1 MKITTMKAAKTMMTK
16 ATTTMTKAAQ
26 PRSAKRPAA
35 GAPGVKML
43 ITAGALAATMLG
55 WAMLT
60 AKDRVA
66 VAPPVVASVSAP
78 PPALALDLPP
88 IPTVVPPVQPAPVAA
103 NPQPGIGVAQSA
115 PPLRSV
121 SMPVTVSQS
130 SR

>member
-1 MKITTMKAAKTMMTK
+1 MTK
-16 ATTTMTKAAQ
+16 TAQ
-26 PRSAKRPAA
+26 PRSPKRPAT
-35 GAPGVKML
+35 GALGAKML
-43 ITAGALAATMLG
+43 ITAGALAATMFG

-66 VAPPVVASVSAP
+66 AVTPPPVVASVSAP
-78 PPALALDLPP
+78 PPAFALDLPP
-88 IPTVVPPVQPAPVAA
+88 IPTLVPPVQPAPVIA
-103 NPQPGIGVAQSA
+103 NPGVNAGQAQSA

>member
-1 MKITTMKAAKTMMTK
+1 
-16 ATTTMTKAAQ
+16 
-26 PRSAKRPAA
+26 
-35 GAPGVKML
+35 ML
-43 ITAGALAATMLG
+43 ITAGALAATMFG

-60 AKDRVA
+60 AKERVA
-66 VAPPVVASVSAP
+66 AMTPPVVASVSAP

-88 IPTVVPPVQPAPVAA
+88 IPTLVPPVQPVPVIA

>member
-1 MKITTMKAAKTMMTK
+1 MTK
-16 ATTTMTKAAQ
+16 TAQ
-26 PRSAKRPAA
+26 PRSAKRPPT
-35 GAPGVKML
+35 GVPGVKML

-66 VAPPVVASVSAP
+66 AMTPPVVASVSAP
-78 PPALALDLPP
+78 PPAFALDLPP
-88 IPTVVPPVQPAPVAA
+88 IPTLVPPVQPAPVIA
-103 NPQPGIGVAQSA
+103 NPQPQPSVGLAQSA

-121 SMPVTVSQS
+121 SMPMTVSQS